1 MKKPILRSLPLI
13 ALMSIAPVAVG
24 QTSSG
29 EVNSEEPSHLDLDEV
44 VITSTPLTRTL
55 GQSIT
60 SSTALDEEELAERIA
75 SSIGETLRNQPGVKS
90 TAFGQAAG
98 RPVIR
103 GLGGDRIR
111 VLEDSLGSFDVSQTS
126 PDHAV
131 PIEPALA
138 ERVEIV
144 RGSASLLY
152 GSSAAGGVVNVETG
166 KIPTAL
172 PENGFDGATRYAHST
187 VDNGDEVAAGANVQ
201 LGSNFVLHAE
211 GSFRE
216 AGNFEI
222 DGLNASDQLLD
233 LFAAQAAA
241 EGEVFDLADTEFV
254 DGFVPNSDLETWTG
268 SVGGSFVFDQGGYDG
283 FFGASFTIVDSNYGL
298 PPGILTEE
306 DLEGEEEEEEG
317 EEEGIRIDLRQL
329 RYDARGEINGDLGLF
344 KTLKLRLGY
353 GDYEH
358 FELEGPEV
366 GTEFINDEFELRLEA
381 VGKDISAFGGNVGT
395 AIGFQVRNRDVS
407 AFGAEAF
414 VPPSEQLQLGVFGL
428 TEYTNGNLII
438 DGSARYEYVENS
450 TDEFIADEDAT
461 PVPVDTDFNIFSISG
476 GVGYQLSENLFVG
489 VNGARTERAPSVEE
503 TFSFGPHL
511 ATQSFEIGDPTLEN
525 EVARSL
531 EATARGSFGPLTLI
545 LNGFLTDYDNFI
557 FEQLTDA
564 DGDGELDVL
573 DGLPVLSFIAE
584 DTRFRGFEAQL
595 DADLGTVPSDYF
607 GDIGFSLRAQ
617 ADFVRATSSGLTDSD
632 QPRIPPF
639 SFLVGAGASSERA
652 NLRLEV
658 EYHADQND
666 VAAFE
671 LPTDSF
677 TFVNLFFTYR
687 PFKDNPNIAF
697 DFRAKNL
704 NDDVG
709 RLSTSFLRDTAPLLG
724 RDFRFG
730 VRYNF

>member
-1 MKKPILRSLPLI
+1 M
-13 ALMSIAPVAVG
+13 
-24 QTSSG
+24 
-29 EVNSEEPSHLDLDEV
+29 
-44 VITSTPLTRTL
+44 
-55 GQSIT
+55 
-60 SSTALDEEELAERIA
+60 
-75 SSIGETLRNQPGVKS
+75 
-90 TAFGQAAG
+90 
-98 RPVIR
+98 IR

-138 ERVEIV
+138 ERVEII
-144 RGSASLLY
+144 RGAASLLY

-172 PENGFDGATRYAHST
+172 PENGFEGAARYAHST
-187 VDNGDEVAAGANVQ
+187 VDNGDEVAAGANAQ

-222 DGLNASDQLLD
+222 DGLNASDQLLGV
-233 LFAAQAAA
+233 LSAQALAD
-241 EGEVFDLADTEFV
+241 GEVFDLADTEFV

-283 FFGASFTIVDSNYGL
+283 FFGGSFTIVDSNYGL

-306 DLEGEEEEEEG
+306 DLEGEEEEGEEGEEGEEEG

-344 KTLKLRLGY
+344 QTLKLRLGY

-358 FELEGPEV
+358 FELEGAEI

-395 AIGFQVRNRDVS
+395 AVGFQFRERDVA

-414 VPPSEQLQLGVFGL
+414 VPPSEQLQVGVFGL
-428 TEYTNGNLII
+428 AEYTNGNLII
-438 DGSARYEYVENS
+438 DGAARYEYAENS
-450 TDEFIADEDAT
+450 TDEFIDDEDAI
-461 PVPVDTDFNIFSISG
+461 PVPVDADFNIFSISG
-476 GVGYQLSENLFVG
+476 GVGYQLTENLFVG

-525 EVARSL
+525 EVARSV
-531 EATARGSFGPLTLI
+531 EGTVRGSFGPVTLI
-545 LNGFLTDYDNFI
+545 VNGFLTDYDGFI

-564 DGDGELDVL
+564 DGDGALDVL

-595 DADLGTVPSDYF
+595 DADLGTVPSDFF
-607 GDIGFSLRAQ
+607 GDIDFSARAQ
-617 ADFVRATSSGLTDSD
+617 ADFVRATSSNIADED

-639 SFLVGAGASSERA
+639 SFLVGAGASSDRA
-652 NLRLEV
+652 SLRLEV

-666 VAAFE
+666 VAPFE

-687 PFKDNPNIAF
+687 PFKDNPNVAL

-709 RLSTSFLRDTAPLLG
+709 RAATSFLRDTAPLPG

-730 VRYNF
+730 VRYTF